1 MKGSKGTKPTNKREK
16 RRAPPSDPLS
26 LEHSKR
32 HGQAVKKGIR
42 RAKKVKHEVLRAV
55 SRSKGKSKAQ
65 VAAEL
70 LEGTRAATEEAA
82 ARTPALGYSPDS
94 PSALCDRAES

>member
-1 MKGSKGTKPTNKREK
+1 MKGTKSTKPTNNRKK
-16 RRAPPSDPLS
+16 RRAPPSDPLL

-32 HGQAVKKGIR
+32 HGKAVKKGIR
-42 RAKKVKHEVLRAV
+42 KAKKVKHEVLRAV
-55 SRSKGKSKAQ
+55 SRAKGKSKAQ

-70 LEGTRAATEEAA
+70 LEGTRAATEEVA

-94 PSALCDRAES
+94 PSALCCQEES